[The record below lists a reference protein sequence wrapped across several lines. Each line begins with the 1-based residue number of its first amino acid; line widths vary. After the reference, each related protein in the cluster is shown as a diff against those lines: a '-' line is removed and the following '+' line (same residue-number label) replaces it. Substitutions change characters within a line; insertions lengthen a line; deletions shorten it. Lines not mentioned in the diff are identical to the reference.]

1 MSMTMNEDTDYD
13 NSNGLYYFIWILAG
27 ISLIFGPCLCFKK
40 SRMICFR
47 RIKLCRWNVPTDDL
61 RDTSFLRETF
71 QPRYPIDDPRHV
83 VTEAASNESKKN
95 FITGQLKNYTKVS
108 IIPFI
113 SVCVL
118 LNLLEC
124 LN

>member
-1 MSMTMNEDTDYD
+1 M
-13 NSNGLYYFIWILAG
+13 
-27 ISLIFGPCLCFKK
+27 
-40 SRMICFR
+40 
-47 RIKLCRWNVPTDDL
+47 CRWNVPTDDL

-71 QPRYPIDDPRHV
+71 QPRYPRDDPRHV
-83 VTEAASNESKKN
+83 VSEAASNVSKKK

-108 IIPFI
+108 VIPFI

-118 LNLLEC
+118 FNLSEC

>member
-1 MSMTMNEDTDYD
+1 M
-13 NSNGLYYFIWILAG
+13 
-27 ISLIFGPCLCFKK
+27 
-40 SRMICFR
+40 
-47 RIKLCRWNVPTDDL
+47 CRWNVPTDDL
-61 RDTSFLRETF
+61 RDTSYLRENFT
-71 QPRYPIDDPRHV
+71 PRYPRGDPRHV

-118 LNLLEC
+118 FNLSEC

>member
-1 MSMTMNEDTDYD
+1 MNEDTDYD

-47 RIKLCRWNVPTDDL
+47 RIKLLRWNVPTDDL
-61 RDTSFLRETF
+61 RDTSYLRENFT
-71 QPRYPIDDPRHV
+71 PRYPRDDPRHV

-95 FITGQLKNYTKVS
+95 FITEQLKNYTKVS
-108 IIPFI
+108 RF
-113 SVCVL
+113 L
-118 LNLLEC
+118 
-124 LN
+124 